1 MINSMM
7 VEIINQEINCST
19 DESYPTSEIQSNLE
33 NPISVSDIKNG
44 KSFKYALTPADNG
57 NDLSCSGLV
66 RSVISH
72 VTSLNLKSWTVHVRW
87 IVSWTN
93 KVSHVALAS
102 DLTKSVSIA
111 GPKLP
116 DLGTL
121 LDEEIQ
127 LGPYTLNN
135 NILLVS
141 DEPME
146 QGKYLNS
153 PVVRYPYYGYPS
165 PGY

>member
-1 MINSMM
+1 M
-7 VEIINQEINCST
+7 
-19 DESYPTSEIQSNLE
+19 
-33 NPISVSDIKNG
+33 
-44 KSFKYALTPADNG
+44 
-57 NDLSCSGLV
+57 
-66 RSVISH
+66 
-72 VTSLNLKSWTVHVRW
+72 
-87 IVSWTN
+87 
-93 KVSHVALAS
+93 SHVALAS

-146 QGKYLNS
+146 QG
-153 PVVRYPYYGYPS
+153 
-165 PGY
+165 

>member
-1 MINSMM
+1 M
-7 VEIINQEINCST
+7 
-19 DESYPTSEIQSNLE
+19 
-33 NPISVSDIKNG
+33 
-44 KSFKYALTPADNG
+44 
-57 NDLSCSGLV
+57 
-66 RSVISH
+66 
-72 VTSLNLKSWTVHVRW
+72 
-87 IVSWTN
+87 
-93 KVSHVALAS
+93 SHVALAS

-146 QGKYLNS
+146 QGKYLWL
-153 PVVRYPYYGYPS
+153 PLVYEYP
-165 PGY
+165 